1 MKMNRLVLFVALS
14 AIAAVP
20 ASAQTSADAGKK
32 KDRLIC
38 RSETVIGSRLRGKR
52 ICRTKAEWVES
63 EKQNTDAVREMQRTT
78 RAPNNG

>member
-1 MKMNRLVLFVALS
+1 MFVVLATVT
-14 AIAAVP
+14 AATATGETP
-20 ASAQTSADAGKK
+20 APVGAAAK